1 MSYDDHGFKDVWV
14 QGFSVAEIK
23 YDNFCTTKI
32 KYIMYKS
39 VELSVI
45 TTLVTQLYVRIGIL
59 LTYVKYLH
67 DRIISLR
74 GEVLVYKT
82 ILTPPLCIEDP
93 CTKPRKWAV
102 MHMYAKG
109 IDSAF

>member
-1 MSYDDHGFKDVWV
+1 MSYDDHVFKDVWV

-45 TTLVTQLYVRIGIL
+45 TTLVTQ
-59 LTYVKYLH
+59 
-67 DRIISLR
+67 
-74 GEVLVYKT
+74 
-82 ILTPPLCIEDP
+82 
-93 CTKPRKWAV
+93 
-102 MHMYAKG
+102 
-109 IDSAF
+109 